1 MNRENS
7 EVVYWQK
14 KQSNKQKT
22 DKIKQK
28 EDELPLHTHL
38 EIAQYAPLQLYLVT
52 VSSWLIQTTILKS
65 NVNIKSKKK
74 KLRTRLF

>member
-38 EIAQYAPLQLYLVT
+38 EIAQ
-52 VSSWLIQTTILKS
+52 
-65 NVNIKSKKK
+65 
-74 KLRTRLF
+74 